1 MPEVDYYKFKQDY
14 TNNIV
19 NCSDIQNVFSL
30 WFFKIDNKEYSK
42 NIINP
47 IYAVFCL
54 NTSLKYIIRAGKKKN
69 NDYYKDMYK
78 AVDYL
83 QFIYDIQETDDFLC
97 YLQKYLNFLSMMTN
111 ETITKRA
118 RNVIEMFCVKNN
130 INKKYTI

>member
-1 MPEVDYYKFKQDY
+1 MQEVDYYKFKQDY

-47 IYAVFCL
+47 MYTVFCL
-54 NTSLKYIIRAGKKKN
+54 NTVLKYIIRAGKKKN
-69 NDYYKDMYK
+69 NDYHKDMYK

-83 QFIYDIQETDDFLC
+83 QFIYDIQETNDFLC

-118 RNVIEMFCVKNN
+118 HKVIEMFCIKNN
-130 INKKYTI
+130 IKNKYTI